1 MKVAIMTD
9 TNSGISAAEG
19 QSMGIY
25 VIPMPVL
32 IDGEVYYEGANLT
45 REQFY
50 GAMLEGKD
58 VSTTQPSPGD
68 VMALWDRALE
78 NHDAVVY
85 IPMSSGLST
94 SCQTALALARD
105 YGGRVQVADNHS
117 ISVPQ
122 RYAVLDALEMAR
134 AGWEAEQI
142 KAALERAAGDTI
154 IYIGV
159 DTLEYLKRGGRITP
173 AAARMG
179 GILQIKPLLQIRG
192 ERLDAFARV
201 RGTMNC
207 KKRLIEEMQVWVEA
221 YRHSGDPFAVA
232 AAGTFLSKAEEREW
246 VCMAQEV
253 FPGRTIRYDPL
264 AFSIGCHVGPGAFGM
279 AVSKRLPA
287 APDTGPLTG
296 RNAPA
301 ESLARSG

>member
-9 TNSGISAAEG
+9 TNSGISVAEG
-19 QSMGIY
+19 QSMGVY

-32 IDGEVYYEGANLT
+32 IEGNIYYEGVDLT
-45 REQFY
+45 QEEFY
-50 GAMLEGKD
+50 GAMREGKN

-134 AGWEAEQI
+134 AGWEAEKV
-142 KAALERAAGDTI
+142 KATLEQAVGDTI

-173 AAARMG
+173 AAAKMG
-179 GILQIKPLLQIRG
+179 GCAPDQAPAA
-192 ERLDAFARV
+192 D
-201 RGTMNC
+201 
-207 KKRLIEEMQVWVEA
+207 
-221 YRHSGDPFAVA
+221 SGR
-232 AAGTFLSKAEEREW
+232 AAGRLCQGAGHDELQKAS
-246 VCMAQEV
+246 
-253 FPGRTIRYDPL
+253 D
-264 AFSIGCHVGPGAFGM
+264 
-279 AVSKRLPA
+279 
-287 APDTGPLTG
+287 
-296 RNAPA
+296 
-301 ESLARSG
+301 

>member
-1 MKVAIMTD
+1 
-9 TNSGISAAEG
+9 
-19 QSMGIY
+19 MGVY
-25 VIPMPVL
+25 VVPMPVL
-32 IDGEVYYEGANLT
+32 IGGNIYYEGVDLT
-45 REQFY
+45 QKQFY
-50 GAMLEGKD
+50 GAMLEGKN

-68 VMALWDRALE
+68 VMTLWNQALE
-78 NHDAVVY
+78 DHDAVVY

-94 SCQTALALARD
+94 SCQTALVLAQD
-105 YGGRVQVADNHS
+105 YGGRVQVADNRS

-134 AGWEAEQI
+134 SGWEAEEI
-142 KAALERAAGDTI
+142 KAALEQTAGDTI

-173 AAARMG
+173 AAAKMG
-179 GILQIKPLLQIRG
+179 GVLQIKPLLQIHG
-192 ERLDAFARV
+192 QRLDAFARV

-207 KKRLIEEMQVWVEA
+207 KKRLIQEMQICVEA
-221 YRHSGDPFAVA
+221 YRHRGDPFAVA

-246 VCMAQEV
+246 ICMAQEV

-287 APDTGPLTG
+287 A
-296 RNAPA
+296 R
-301 ESLARSG
+301 

>member
-1 MKVAIMTD
+1 MMKVAIMTD
-9 TNSGISAAEG
+9 TNSGISVAEG
-19 QSMGIY
+19 QNMGVY

-32 IDGEVYYEGANLT
+32 IEGTIYYEGVDLT

-50 GAMLEGKD
+50 GAMLAGKH

-68 VMALWDRALE
+68 VTALWNQALE
-78 NHDAVVY
+78 HYDAVVY

-94 SCQTALALARD
+94 SCHTALALARD

-134 AGWEAEQI
+134 SGWEAAEI
-142 KAALERAAGDTI
+142 KAALERAAGDTV

-159 DTLEYLKRGGRITP
+159 DTLEYLKRGGRITS
-173 AAARMG
+173 AAAKMG
-179 GILQIKPLLQIRG
+179 GVLQIKPLLQIQG
-192 ERLDAFARV
+192 ERLDAFAKV

-207 KKRLIEEMQVWVEA
+207 KKRLIEEMQICVEA

-246 VCMAQEV
+246 ICMAQEV

-264 AFSIGCHVGPGAFGM
+264 TFSIGCHVGPGAFGM

-287 APDTGPLTG
+287 AQ
-296 RNAPA
+296 
-301 ESLARSG
+301 

>member
-9 TNSGISAAEG
+9 TNSGISVAEG
-19 QSMGIY
+19 QSMGVY
-25 VIPMPVL
+25 VVPMPVL
-32 IDGEVYYEGANLT
+32 IEGNIYYEGVDLT
-45 REQFY
+45 QEQFY
-50 GAMLEGKD
+50 GAMQEGKN

-68 VMALWDRALE
+68 VMALWDQALE
-78 NHDAVVY
+78 RHDAVVY

-94 SCQTALALARD
+94 SCQTALALAREYD
-105 YGGRVQVADNHS
+105 GRVQVADNHS

-122 RYAVLDALEMAR
+122 RYTVLDALEMAR
-134 AGWEAEQI
+134 AGWEAEKI
-142 KAALERAAGDTI
+142 KAELEQAAGDTI

-173 AAARMG
+173 AAAKMG
-179 GILQIKPLLQIRG
+179 GVLQIKPLLQIRG
-192 ERLDAFARV
+192 ERLDAFAKV

-207 KKRLIEEMQVWVEA
+207 KKRLIQEMQICVEA
-221 YRHSGDPFAVA
+221 YRRSGDPFAVA

-246 VCMAQEV
+246 ICMAQEV
-253 FPGRTIRYDPL
+253 FPRRTIRYDPL

-287 APDTGPLTG
+287 A
-296 RNAPA
+296 R
-301 ESLARSG
+301 

>member
-9 TNSGISAAEG
+9 TNSGISVAEG
-19 QSMGIY
+19 RSMGIY

-32 IDGEVYYEGANLT
+32 IDGKVYYEGVNLT
-45 REQFY
+45 QEQFY

-68 VMALWDRALE
+68 VMALWEQALE

-94 SCQTALALARD
+94 SCQTALALAQD
-105 YGGRVQVADNHS
+105 YGGRVQVADNHA

-134 AGWEAEQI
+134 SGWEAEKI
-142 KAALERAAGDTI
+142 KAELEQAAGDTI

-173 AAARMG
+173 AAAKMG
-179 GILQIKPLLQIRG
+179 DVLQIKPLLQIRG
-192 ERLDAFARV
+192 QRLDAFARV

-207 KKRLIEEMQVWVEA
+207 KKRLIGEMRTCVEA
-221 YRHSGDPFAVA
+221 YRHSGDPFVVA

-246 VCMAQEV
+246 ICMAQEV

-287 APDTGPLTG
+287 AHRL
-296 RNAPA
+296 
-301 ESLARSG
+301 